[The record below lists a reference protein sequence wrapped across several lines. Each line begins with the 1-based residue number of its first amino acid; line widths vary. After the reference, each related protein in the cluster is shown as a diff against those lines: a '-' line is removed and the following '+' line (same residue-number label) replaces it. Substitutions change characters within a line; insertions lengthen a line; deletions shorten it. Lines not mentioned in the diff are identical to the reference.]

1 MFRLLARAI
10 GLWVLAGG
18 FVAAVI
24 DGMKSIAAS
33 RLVVTSAFAA
43 WSDLAPSTLGALRG
57 MVEGRIG
64 SGAWTALSATL
75 SALPAWALLGLLGI
89 GLLALG
95 RPRVAP
101 IGVVP

>member
-18 FVAAVI
+18 FVAAMV

-33 RLVVTSAFAA
+33 RLVVTSAHAA
-43 WSDLAPSTLGALRG
+43 WSELAPGMLGALRG
-57 MVEGRIG
+57 IVEAKL
-64 SGAWTALSATL
+64 GAGVWASFTGTVL
-75 SALPAWALLGLLGI
+75 ALPAWALLGVI
-89 GLLALG
+89 GAGLIALG
-95 RPRVAP
+95 QKRAAP